1 LQNNDPDDEPEF
13 GDQTPRILHSPDA
26 PTSAGPEAIALA
38 AEFGLYLD
46 PWQQLVL
53 HEALKERADGRW
65 AAFEVGLMVSRQ
77 NGKGSILEAIELS
90 GLFLFGE
97 RLIIHSAHQFRTSKE
112 AMRRLEFLLHGSNHK
127 YKLNR
132 SHGEESLELLSG
144 PNKGARVMFQTRTK
158 SGGLGLSG
166 DRVILDEAMLISSEA
181 IQALMPT
188 LSARPNPQIWYTG
201 SAVDQR
207 IHANCEVFTGVRQRA
222 LANNGPRLCYMEW
235 SCEDDADPTSLR
247 ERARANPGKGY
258 RITDEYIED
267 EFNSFLGMGDV
278 RAFGVQRL
286 GIGDW
291 PELGDARSEIPAET
305 WRDMGTS
312 EPELVGRTVI
322 GVCRAPE
329 GGPWAIAAAQRTAD
343 GRIHLEVGY
352 TGTES
357 ADDVL
362 DMVVETV
369 AAWDP
374 AALVLG
380 SAAVDIMP
388 ELEVAGVEAVKPTRG
403 EEAQACGG
411 FLNDALA
418 VAKPPI
424 LSHGNQTTL
433 NNAAKRA
440 IKHPIAGGGF
450 VWGPV
455 DGSAY
460 AQLTAVTLARWG
472 LLKFSTAPI
481 DPTVH
486 EWPSDAEIKS
496 WLKEV
501 DDDDDFADSRT
512 AYWTEEESEFEKAQR
527 RVSEQPKRPSGSR
540 QS

>member
-1 LQNNDPDDEPEF
+1 MF
-13 GDQTPRILHSPDA
+13 GDQIPRILHSPEA
-26 PTSAGPEAIALA
+26 PTSAGDEAIALA

-53 HEALKERADGRW
+53 REALKERADGRW
-65 AAFEVGLMVSRQ
+65 SAFEVGLMVSRQ
-77 NGKGSILEAIELS
+77 NGKGSILEAIELA

-97 RLIIHSAHQFRTSKE
+97 RLIIHSAHQFKTSKE
-112 AMRRLEFLLHGSNHK
+112 AMRRLEFLLSQSGQK
-127 YKLNR
+127 YKPNR
-132 SHGEESLELLSG
+132 SHGEESLEILAG

-158 SGGLGLSG
+158 AGGLGLSG

-207 IHANCEVFTGVRQRA
+207 IHAHCEVFAGIRQRA
-222 LANNGPRLCYMEW
+222 LTNNGPRLCYLEW
-235 SCEDDADPTSLR
+235 SAPEGSDPT
-247 ERARANPGKGY
+247 EKPVRAQANPGLGY
-258 RITDEYIED
+258 RITHEYIED
-267 EFNSFLGMGDV
+267 EFNSFVGMGDV

-286 GIGDW
+286 GIGEW
-291 PELGDARSEIPAET
+291 PELGDARSEIPAEI
-305 WRDMGTS
+305 WKNMGTP
-312 EPELVGRTVI
+312 EPELVGKQIV

-352 TGTES
+352 TGTDS

-362 DMVVETV
+362 DMTVDTV

-374 AALVLG
+374 AALIVG
-380 SAAVDIMP
+380 GAAVDIMP
-388 ELEVAGVEAVKPTRG
+388 ELEVAGIEAIKPTRG

-411 FLNDALA
+411 LLNDVLA
-418 VAKPPI
+418 VSTPPI
-424 LSHGNQTTL
+424 LSHGNQPTL

-450 VWGPV
+450 VWEPIE
-455 DGSAY
+455 GSAY
-460 AQLTAVTLARWG
+460 AQLTAITLARWG
-472 LLKFSTAPI
+472 LLKFSATPI

-496 WLKEV
+496 WLEEKN
-501 DDDDDFADSRT
+501 DDDYDRDLWWS
-512 AYWTEEESEFEKAQR
+512 EETPIEAAER
-527 RVSEQPKRPSGSR
+527 RISQAPPKRR
-540 QS
+540 TKN